1 MISLVQLLKEVQEK
15 PKAIFMAG
23 PAGSGKTT
31 ILNQLGL
38 QDFISINI
46 DDVYEKLLKKELG
59 KSDFTSMSPEE
70 LSIAAK
76 MMGKSRAMTKEK
88 ETQAIQS
95 LKNII
100 IDGTGAASKP
110 LLKKKAD
117 LEAMGYNTLMILL
130 YVSPMT
136 SLTRNAQRGRSLP
149 TSAVLKSWEGVVKN
163 IDVYRQE
170 FNNNNIAI
178 INNDPPE
185 YEVDTSFNPEKIK
198 QLFPQPK
205 GKPKTPKEEEKSKA
219 EKEKTNQE
227 IQSLLNIER
236 EFDTFDVVKNKVNEF
251 IR

>member
-23 PAGSGKTT
+23 SAGSGKTT

-88 ETQAIQS
+88 EAQAIQS
-95 LKNII
+95 LENII

-110 LLKKKAD
+110 LLNKKAD
-117 LEAMGYNTLMILL
+117 LEAMGYDTFMILI

-170 FNNNNIAI
+170 FNNNITI

-219 EKEKTNQE
+219 DKEKTNQE

-236 EFDTFDVVKNKVNEF
+236 EFDTFDVAKNKVNEF

>member
-88 ETQAIQS
+88 EAQAIQS
-95 LKNII
+95 LENII

-110 LLKKKAD
+110 LLNKKAD
-117 LEAMGYNTLMILL
+117 LEAMGYNTFMIF
-130 YVSPMT
+130 YT
-136 SLTRNAQRGRSLP
+136 A
-149 TSAVLKSWEGVVKN
+149 SAS
-163 IDVYRQE
+163 
-170 FNNNNIAI
+170 
-178 INNDPPE
+178 
-185 YEVDTSFNPEKIK
+185 
-198 QLFPQPK
+198 
-205 GKPKTPKEEEKSKA
+205 
-219 EKEKTNQE
+219 
-227 IQSLLNIER
+227 
-236 EFDTFDVVKNKVNEF
+236 
-251 IR
+251 